1 MKISTKSQYGLRA
14 MSYLAQKKEICS
26 VKEIS
31 LEEKIPFNYLS
42 KLFLKLKKAGL
53 VKVKRGAHGGYLL
66 SKSFDKISIG
76 DIIKTLEG
84 STAPVSCLGL
94 EKKYLCPHKNNCPT
108 KNIWIKIQQSWD
120 KTLSSLTLA
129 DALKQ

>member
-14 MSYLAQKKEICS
+14 MTYLAQKKETCS
-26 VKEIS
+26 VKKIS

-42 KLFLKLKKAGL
+42 KLFLRLRKAGL
-53 VKVKRGAHGGYLL
+53 LKVKRGAHGGYFLGKP
-66 SKSFDKISIG
+66 SAKISVG

-94 EKKYLCPHKNNCPT
+94 EKKYFCPHKHKCST
-108 KNIWIKIQQSWD
+108 KNLWIKIQQSWD
-120 KTLSSLTLA
+120 EALDSLTLT
-129 DALKQ
+129 DVLK

>member
-31 LEEKIPFNYLS
+31 LKEKIPFDYLS
-42 KLFLKLKKAGL
+42 KLFLKLRKADL
-53 VKVKRGAHGGYLL
+53 LKVKRGAHGGYFL
-66 SKSFDKISIG
+66 SKPPARISIG

-94 EKKYLCPHKNNCPT
+94 EKKYLCPHKNKCST
-108 KNIWIKIQQSWD
+108 KNLWIKIQQSWD
-120 KTLSSLTLA
+120 ETLNSLTLA
-129 DALKQ
+129 DVLK